1 MLTMPRPPRC
11 FEANTSYHV
20 TLRCNNQAFDLR
32 RPQARQAI
40 LLCLARAKAKFNFK
54 LYGVCVMSNHVH
66 YCLKPEQ
73 PHQMSRLMHWLNWY
87 CAMLLNRLL
96 LRRGHFWEQRY
107 HAEPVKDNDVRHSMM
122 VLRYIHAN
130 PLAAKMLEGFD
141 YAYSNYA
148 SYARLKDDGLTVW
161 HPAFLKLERSLDACA
176 SVYAAFCR
184 RYQSKPKPNP
194 RSRWGVWQL
203 WQEVNKRTK
212 STKKSSTQTDLFAQN
227 GARYHGG
234 SQTQA
239 VDQTVGILRHEV
251 IAQVSQ
257 FLRVSQGV

>member
-1 MLTMPRPPRC
+1 MQILGQDS
-11 FEANTSYHV
+11 AQI
-20 TLRCNNQAFDLR
+20 NN
-32 RPQARQAI
+32 
-40 LLCLARAKAKFNFK
+40 
-54 LYGVCVMSNHVH
+54 
-66 YCLKPEQ
+66 
-73 PHQMSRLMHWLNWY
+73 
-87 CAMLLNRLL
+87 
-96 LRRGHFWEQRY
+96 
-107 HAEPVKDNDVRHSMM
+107 
-122 VLRYIHAN
+122 
-130 PLAAKMLEGFD
+130 
-141 YAYSNYA
+141 
-148 SYARLKDDGLTVW
+148 DGLTVW

-239 VDQTVGILRHEV
+239 VDQTVGILRHEAM
-251 IAQVSQ
+251 AQVSQ
-257 FLRVSQGV
+257 FLRVSQGI

>member
-1 MLTMPRPPRC
+1 MAVNLHIPSDDAVFPVPGVEIGVTEAGIRKANRRDLTV
-11 FEANTSYHV
+11 F
-20 TLRCNNQAFDLR
+20 
-32 RPQARQAI
+32 
-40 LLCLARAKAKFNFK
+40 
-54 LYGVCVMSNHVH
+54 
-66 YCLKPEQ
+66 
-73 PHQMSRLMHWLNWY
+73 RLS
-87 CAMLLNRLL
+87 A
-96 LRRGHFWEQRY
+96 
-107 HAEPVKDNDVRHSMM
+107 

-161 HPAFLKLERSLDACA
+161 HPAFLKLERSLDACV
-176 SVYAAFCR
+176 SVYAAFCK
-184 RYQSKPKPNP
+184 RYQSKAKPNP

-234 SQTQA
+234 SQTVENRLNLTQNFHLKLTHPVTA
-239 VDQTVGILRHEV
+239 
-251 IAQVSQ
+251 
-257 FLRVSQGV
+257 